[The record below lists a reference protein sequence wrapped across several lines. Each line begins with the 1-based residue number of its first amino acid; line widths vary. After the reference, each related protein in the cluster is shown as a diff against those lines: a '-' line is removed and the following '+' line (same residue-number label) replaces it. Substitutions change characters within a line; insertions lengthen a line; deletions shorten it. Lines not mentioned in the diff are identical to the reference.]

1 MPDPSSEE
9 STTSINSAWDC
20 LNDWDRTFPA
30 TGRHM
35 VLPSSA
41 ELMFVDFSNLVPMQ
55 HKCLLDR
62 SPLVFSFWLAGNG
75 RGYFHHAACGPRTVT
90 VRAGKAGV
98 FYAPGSSL
106 KSEMPG
112 RQHCRNF
119 SIYVA
124 PDWLRRTFGEAEGV
138 IPRPLHAALENGGRE
153 PYLLQVDMSTHVRLI
168 LDQIYACP
176 YQGVHRQFFLENKC
190 IELIMRQL
198 YDIAHNEYPQHATKL
213 PSGDIERI
221 HEARRILTG
230 NLDNPPTL
238 YELGRRVGINTNK
251 LNRGFR
257 QVYGTTVHALL
268 RRERLARARLLLEEE
283 RLSITEIS
291 HQLGF
296 SDASHFVREFARQYG
311 TTPGRLARA
320 LRN

>member
-1 MPDPSSEE
+1 MPNPSSVER
-9 STTSINSAWDC
+9 TTSINSAWDC
-20 LNDWDRTFPA
+20 LKDWDRTFPA

-41 ELMFVDFSNLVPMQ
+41 ELMFVDFSNLAPMR
-55 HKCLLDR
+55 HKCLLGR

-75 RGYFHHAACGPRTVT
+75 WGYFHHTACGPRTIA

-106 KSEMPG
+106 ESEMPG
-112 RQHCRNF
+112 RQRCRNF

-124 PDWLRRTFGEAEGV
+124 PDWLLRIFGEAQGV

-153 PYLLQVDMSTHVRLI
+153 PYLLLADMTDQVRLI
-168 LDQIYACP
+168 LNQIYACP
-176 YQGVHRQFFLENKC
+176 YQGVDRQLFLENKC

-198 YDIAHNEYPQHATKL
+198 YDMAHNEYPRHAAKL

-238 YELGRRVGINTNK
+238 HQLGRQVGINTNK

-257 QVYGTTVHALL
+257 QAYGTTVHALL
-268 RRERLARARLLLEEE
+268 RRERLARARLLLEED
-283 RLSITEIS
+283 RLSITEIG

-296 SDASHFVREFARQYG
+296 SDASHFVREFSRQFG
-311 TTPGRLARA
+311 TTPGRFARTF
-320 LRN
+320 RH